1 MVDKPPKLI
10 INVIA
15 ITEIIP
21 DIDVE
26 ISIQPFVISINPS
39 KILAKFDGN
48 KLNIGFKEV
57 IMTKN
62 IAMITPTEI
71 MLKEESTIIFERLKS
86 LLIVLAELL
95 E

>member
-39 KILAKFDGN
+39 KILAIFDGN

-62 IAMITPTEI
+62 IAMITPTEM
-71 MLKEESTIIFERLKS
+71 MLKEESIIIFERLKS

>member
-21 DIDVE
+21 DIVVE

-39 KILAKFDGN
+39 KILAIFDGN

-86 LLIVLAELL
+86 LLIVLAESL